1 MSERSRPA
9 SECANPDII
18 VHSRELMYPRPFL
31 SILIVSS
38 LFVTGCGGSSRVK
51 LAEHTGGS
59 AALYRQ
65 FQAFDGRTGERVSFA
80 DVARRCAAA
89 DVIFFGEQHSDA
101 VCNAV
106 EAQLLHALM
115 QRSRPVALAMEF
127 FERDTQS
134 ALDAYLAGQSDES
147 AFVTATRQGRDYPL
161 SHRPLIELC
170 RTEKA
175 PIIAANAPRRLV
187 REYRMSKMPFDAFR
201 QSRSP
206 EDQRWL
212 PRGSEH
218 LAGPYFERF
227 VEIIKHHPP
236 AAGTPTSA
244 PALLPLTESGDAAMS
259 RASATPTVDPL
270 VVSFRPQLLWDDS
283 MAESVADYRT
293 VHGDHRVMLIAG
305 RFHVA
310 SEGGTLQK
318 FRQRRP
324 KDRIFTVVY
333 SSRETGTFAL
343 EKDDINSADIVIC
356 GLNPPEKPDVPA
368 TMPSSAPS
376 R

>member
-1 MSERSRPA
+1 MTLLLA
-9 SECANPDII
+9 
-18 VHSRELMYPRPFL
+18 
-31 SILIVSS
+31 
-38 LFVTGCGGSSRVK
+38 GCGGASRVK

-80 DVARRCAAA
+80 DVANRCAAA
-89 DVIFFGEQHSDA
+89 DVVFFGELHSDD

-106 EAQLLHALM
+106 EAQVLHALL

-127 FERDTQS
+127 FERDTQT

-147 AFVTATRQGRDYPL
+147 AFITATRQNRDYL
-161 SHRPLIELC
+161 LAHRPMIELC
-170 RTEKA
+170 RTAGA

-187 REYRMSKMPFDAFR
+187 REYRLSKTPFDSFR
-201 QSRSP
+201 QSRSLD
-206 EDQRWL
+206 DQRWL
-212 PRGSEH
+212 PRNSEH
-218 LAGPYFERF
+218 LPGPYFERF
-227 VEIIKHHPP
+227 VEIIKQHPP

-244 PALLPLTESGDAAMS
+244 PALQPLTESGETRLGS
-259 RASATPTVDPL
+259 ASTMPKVDPL

-283 MAESVADYRT
+283 MAEAVADYRAAHT
-293 VHGDHRVMLIAG
+293 DHRVMLIAG

-324 KDRIFTVVY
+324 NDRIFTVVY
-333 SSRETGTFAL
+333 TSRENGEFAMD
-343 EKDDINSADIVIC
+343 KDDADSADIVIC
-356 GLNPPEKPDVPA
+356 GIHPPEKADATAAPS
-368 TMPSSAPS
+368 TMPTAMPA